1 MSYSGRTETTVA
13 EMLAGLDPLE
23 HAPRVTEREMLTHLR
38 ARYTKIR
45 PGTDAD
51 QFVRAQHVRYPQD
64 YGHAAAIADYIVLD
78 TWTPHDIIGFEIK
91 VTRSDWLTELRDPRK
106 AEYWRKHCHRW
117 YLVTSH
123 REIVRNDL
131 PHGWGHMTLTPRG
144 LRIITRAPALAA
156 EPMNPSAMNSLGRSI
171 AKTREKELTDAL
183 AAERKA

>member
-1 MSYSGRTETTVA
+1 MG

-23 HAPRVTEREMLTHLR
+23 NLPRVTEREMLEHLR

-51 QFVRAQHVRYPQD
+51 QFVRAQHVRYNTT
-64 YGHAAAIADYIVLD
+64 YGIALAIADYIVLD
-78 TWTPHDIIGFEIK
+78 TWSPHEILGFEIK
-91 VTRSDWLTELRDPRK
+91 VSRSDWLTELRNPLK

-123 REIVRNDL
+123 REIVRGDL
-131 PHGWGHMTLTPRG
+131 PDGWGHMTLTPGG

-156 EPMNPSAMNSLGRSI
+156 EPMKPSTLGLLGRAI
-171 AKTREKELTDAL
+171 AKTREKELTP
-183 AAERKA
+183 